1 MTARPGGPGG
11 PDEAARELLRTAA
24 LRMSE
29 RVGELSE
36 RVMSRLHTE
45 VPGFVDH
52 VDDPDCSLEGFAT
65 MITMHLDRL
74 AHPERDADAAR
85 SMREAGRRQ
94 AVRGMPLELLT
105 HVFAVGGA
113 VVWQE
118 LVDTVAA
125 HRPGDIAHMVR
136 IAPRMWGFRERTA
149 AILADAYRE
158 TLGDAEGA
166 GVAGDGRRAARVL
179 GALLDGRTDTLGV
192 RAAAQALGV
201 PGDGRFV
208 VAVTSVRASA
218 SGTPG
223 DDAFPVGAGSRV
235 LRLPRGAGEV
245 LVVLLGGDR
254 SPEALATLLVVVPGL
269 RAGVSPVVRGLA
281 GLRRALT
288 LAELALPT
296 CASDGEVALWEE
308 RMPTVVAASDR
319 RLAGELADRVLGP
332 LRELPDEERRS
343 LLGTFAT
350 WMECDGSP
358 RAVAERMDCHRNTV
372 LNRLRRLEVLT
383 GRRLGHPRELVDLT
397 LALDVLRTA
406 DAA

>member
-1 MTARPGGPGG
+1 MKQ
-11 PDEAARELLRTAA
+11 
-24 LRMSE
+24 
-29 RVGELSE
+29 RVDELSE
-36 RVMSRLHTE
+36 RVMARLHTE

-65 MITMHLDRL
+65 MIAMHLDRL
-74 AHPERDADAAR
+74 ADPEHDAAAAR
-85 SMREAGRRQ
+85 HMREVGRRQ
-94 AVRGMPLELLT
+94 AEQGMPLELLT

-125 HRPGDIAHMVR
+125 HHPGGIPLMVH

-158 TLGDAEGA
+158 TLGDGGA
-166 GVAGDGRRAARVL
+166 GDSRRAVRVL
-179 GALLDGRTDTLGV
+179 GALLDGRTDSLGV

-235 LRLPRGAGEV
+235 LRAPRGAGEV
-245 LVVLLGGDR
+245 LVVLLGDR
-254 SPEALATLLVVVPGL
+254 SPEALAALLGAVPGL

-281 GLRRALT
+281 ELHRALT

-308 RMPTVVAASDR
+308 RMPTIVAAADR

-332 LRELPDEERRS
+332 LRELPDEERES

-350 WMECDGSP
+350 WMDCDGSP
-358 RAVAERMDCHRNTV
+358 RAAAERMDCHRNTV

-383 GRRLGHPRELVDLT
+383 GRRLTHPRELVDLT
-397 LALDVLRTA
+397 LAVDVLRTS
-406 DAA
+406 AA

>member
-1 MTARPGGPGG
+1 MTARPQGQ
-11 PDEAARELLRTAA
+11 DEAVRELLRTAA
-24 LRMSE
+24 LRMKE
-29 RVGELSE
+29 QVGEVSE
-36 RVMSRLHTE
+36 RVMARLHAE

-52 VDDPDCSLEGFAT
+52 ADDPDCSLDGFAR

-74 AHPERDADAAR
+74 ADPERVADAAH
-85 SMREAGRRQ
+85 SVREAGRRQ
-94 AVRGMPLELLT
+94 AARGMPPELLA

-113 VVWQE
+113 VVWQG

-125 HRPGDIAHMVR
+125 HHPAGIPLMVHV
-136 IAPRMWGFRERTA
+136 APRMWGFRERTT

-158 TLGDAEGA
+158 TLGEGGAA
-166 GVAGDGRRAARVL
+166 GGGQAVHVL
-179 GALLDGRTDTLGV
+179 GALLDGRADSLGV

-235 LRLPRGAGEV
+235 LRVPRGRGEV
-245 LVVLLGGDR
+245 LVVLLGDR
-254 SPEALATLLVVVPGL
+254 SPGALAALLGAVPGM

-281 GLRRALT
+281 ELRRALT

-308 RMPTVVAASDR
+308 RMPTVVAAADR
-319 RLAGELADRVLGP
+319 RLAGELAERVLGP
-332 LRELPDEERRS
+332 LRELTDEERES

-358 RAVAERMDCHRNTV
+358 RAAAARMDCHRNTV
-372 LNRLRRLEVLT
+372 LNRLRRLELLT
-383 GRRLGHPRELVDLT
+383 GRRLTRPRELVDLA
-397 LALDVLRTA
+397 LAV
-406 DAA
+406 DAFRSAPAA

>member
-1 MTARPGGPGG
+1 MTARPQAQ
-11 PDEAARELLRTAA
+11 DEAARELLRTAA
-24 LRMSE
+24 LRMKE
-29 RVGELSE
+29 RTGELSE
-36 RVMSRLHTE
+36 RVMARLHTK

-52 VDDPDCSLEGFAT
+52 ADDPDCSLDGFAT

-74 AHPERDADAAR
+74 VDPERDADAAR
-85 SMREAGRRQ
+85 HMREAGRRQ
-94 AVRGMPLELLT
+94 AERGMPLELLA
-105 HVFAVGGA
+105 HVFGVGGA
-113 VVWQE
+113 VVWQD

-125 HRPGDIAHMVR
+125 HHPGDIPLMVH
-136 IAPRMWGFRERTA
+136 IAPRMWGFRRRTT

-158 TLGDAEGA
+158 TLGDGGA
-166 GVAGDGRRAARVL
+166 GGSRRAARVL
-179 GALLDGRTDTLGV
+179 GALLEGRTESLGV
-192 RAAAQALGV
+192 GAAAQALGV

-235 LRLPRGAGEV
+235 LRAPRGTGEV
-245 LVVLLGGDR
+245 LVVLLGDR
-254 SPEALATLLVVVPGL
+254 SPGALAALLGAVPGL
-269 RAGVSPVVRGLA
+269 RAGVSPVVHGLA
-281 GLRRALT
+281 QLHRALT

-319 RLAGELADRVLGP
+319 RLAGELAERVLGP
-332 LRELPDEERRS
+332 LRGLADEERES

-358 RAVAERMDCHRNTV
+358 RAAAERMDCHRNTV
-372 LNRLRRLEVLT
+372 LNRLRRLELLT
-383 GRRLGHPRELVDLT
+383 GRRLTHPRELVDLT
-397 LALDVLRTA
+397 LAVDTLRSTP
-406 DAA
+406 AA